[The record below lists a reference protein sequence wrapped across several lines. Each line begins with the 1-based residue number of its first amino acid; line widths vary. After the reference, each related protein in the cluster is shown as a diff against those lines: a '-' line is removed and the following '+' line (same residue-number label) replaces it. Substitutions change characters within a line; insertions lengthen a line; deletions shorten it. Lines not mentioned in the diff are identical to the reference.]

1 MPDTATILIAEDDP
15 VLREVYVR
23 RFARTRFTI
32 RTAEN
37 GDEAVMMLK
46 KEKPDL
52 FICDILMPKHN
63 GDWVLE
69 QFPKK
74 DRAFKVIM
82 LTNIEDKETQE
93 KCKKLGVD
101 GYLVKKNMSIHSL
114 IDMAEQLLSS
124 KQQ

>member
-74 DRAFKVIM
+74 DRGFPVIM
-82 LTNIEDKETQE
+82 LTNMEDKETQE
-93 KCKKLGVD
+93 RCKKLGVD

-114 IDMAEQLLSS
+114 IDMAEKLLAAP
-124 KQQ
+124 KK